1 MSIYY
6 NISKE
11 MYDIH
16 TRWKGGCD
24 MTDIYKN
31 DVIKIDLSGSVG
43 SEQGKVR
50 YGVVIQNDAGNFH
63 STTTIIIP
71 LTHVIK
77 GLHIPTHALIK
88 RTEENGL
95 KVDSMLLGEQ
105 MRVISEKRIIEKV
118 GRITDIDS
126 LREIRRVYEANF
138 GE

>member
-1 MSIYY
+1 
-6 NISKE
+6 
-11 MYDIH
+11 
-16 TRWKGGCD
+16 
-24 MTDIYKN
+24 MTGILKN
-31 DVIKIDLSGSVG
+31 DVVKIDLSGAIG

-50 YGVVIQNDAGNFH
+50 YGVVIQNNIGNIY

-88 RTEENGL
+88 RDKENGL

-105 MRVISEKRIIEKV
+105 IRVISEKRILEKV
-118 GRITDIDS
+118 GKITDKQS
-126 LREIRRVYEANF
+126 LQEIRRVYEANF